1 MPPRVGTRNRGRG
14 VRTARLADIG
24 RPHRDP
30 IVTPPP
36 LEGVADHD
44 LSESREGQG
53 DSVSH
58 GVESGAY
65 STAPSFPSA
74 LAVAPPV
81 APAAPPFVPPVA
93 PAHPFQINADLGA
106 FVAQVV
112 TVAVTAKPRDPWE
125 IVDRTRCLGAYDFEG
140 SSDADIA
147 DKWLKK
153 VLKVF
158 ELMKLTDADKVD
170 NIHGLLQ
177 GKADGWF
184 DGIRR
189 RHRVRLTWDQFIYEF
204 RQEYFSESYRKGKQD
219 AFFRLFQGSLS
230 IREYV
235 DKFED
240 LYCFVSDILPSE
252 KAKCDRFRQ
261 GLHVNIRS
269 SMTWFR
275 GNNFRE
281 LVEAALNVEKVKQE
295 EKEYE
300 QRMSRKHMQ
309 GSQGF
314 RERPAKR
321 GSSSFQSQAGYRGSG
336 RGSFVNTEQQVARPQ
351 SSQSSVAQPVGSSFG
366 AQTRGQGY
374 NSGFEQRKRH
384 FPQCATCGKYHAGE
398 CRKFDRG
405 CFECGS
411 SGHFKKDC
419 PLLIAKD
426 SGSQQ
431 GSVAS
436 QNLKYGMTPSQGV
449 PTAQVGPS
457 TSKASGATSSS
468 QPRPMMQPGRPRT
481 QARVFAMTQQEARAS
496 PEVVTEE
503 DPASRIDN
511 RGAPAT

>member
-1 MPPRVGTRNRGRG
+1 MPPRVGNRSRGRG

-24 RPHRDP
+24 RPPRDP
-30 IVTPPP
+30 AVAPPP
-36 LEGVADHD
+36 LEGVADLE
-44 LSESREGQG
+44 LSESREGHG
-53 DSVSH
+53 ESVSH
-58 GVESGAY
+58 GVESRAY
-65 STAPSFPSA
+65 PTTPSPSSAP
-74 LAVAPPV
+74 AVAPPV
-81 APAAPPFVPPVA
+81 APAVPPFVPPVA

-112 TVAVTAKPRDPWE
+112 TAAVTAKPRDPWE
-125 IVDRTRCLGAYDFEG
+125 IVDRARRLGAYDFEG

-158 ELMKLTDADKVD
+158 ELMKLTDPEKVD
-170 NIHGLLQ
+170 NVHGLLQ
-177 GKADGWF
+177 SKADAWF

-189 RHRVRLTWDQFIYEF
+189 RHGVRLTWDQFIHEF
-204 RQEYFSESYRKGKQD
+204 RQEYLSESYRKGKQD

-252 KAKCDRFRQ
+252 EAKCDRFRQ
-261 GLHVNIRS
+261 GLHVSIRS

-300 QRMSRKHMQ
+300 QKMSRKHLQ

-321 GSSSFQSQAGYRGSG
+321 GSSSFQPQAGYSGSG

-366 AQTRGQGY
+366 TQKRGQGQGY
-374 NSGFEQRKRH
+374 DSGFE
-384 FPQCATCGKYHAGE
+384 
-398 CRKFDRG
+398 
-405 CFECGS
+405 
-411 SGHFKKDC
+411 
-419 PLLIAKD
+419 
-426 SGSQQ
+426 
-431 GSVAS
+431 
-436 QNLKYGMTPSQGV
+436 
-449 PTAQVGPS
+449 
-457 TSKASGATSSS
+457 
-468 QPRPMMQPGRPRT
+468 
-481 QARVFAMTQQEARAS
+481 
-496 PEVVTEE
+496 
-503 DPASRIDN
+503 
-511 RGAPAT
+511 